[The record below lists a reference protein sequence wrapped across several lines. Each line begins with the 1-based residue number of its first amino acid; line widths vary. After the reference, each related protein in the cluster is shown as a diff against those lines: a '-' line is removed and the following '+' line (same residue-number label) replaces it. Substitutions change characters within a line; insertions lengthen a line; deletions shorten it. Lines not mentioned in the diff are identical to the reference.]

1 MAASQRRAFPN
12 FNSRPCERGDWPS
25 PAPQPAR
32 AYFNSRPCERGDHPP
47 PRGRPAVKISIHA
60 PARGA
65 TIKEYQQ
72 AIELP
77 ISIHAPARGA
87 TSFSVFSAICDSISI
102 HAPARGATQGP
113 PQGGQGQTLIS
124 IHAPARGATSAGDQE
139 RCPGADFNSRPCERG
154 DAAREV
160 VRKRANISIHAPAR
174 GATCPGGTH
183 KITPKH
189 FNSRPCERGD
199 KFLGGAIVETIAISI
214 HAPAR
219 GATHRNMKPN
229 SNGSFQFTP
238 LREGRLIGVLLVR
251 HLDRHFNSRPC
262 ERGDTDTYECF
273 KRRINFNSRPC
284 ERGDPPTVR
293 VEPHPAISIHA
304 PARGA
309 TKGKLQLRHRHR
321 YFNSRPCERGDGKI
335 KQNMLCF
342 FCNYREK
349 LLTFRQ
355 HQLS

>member
-1 MAASQRRAFPN
+1 MCAF
-12 FNSRPCERGDWPS
+12 RPCISFTPKNTRHRFPTDLCNAVENQAAGLFFIYRFVLS
-25 PAPQPAR
+25 LR
-32 AYFNSRPCERGDHPP
+32 E
-47 PRGRPAVKISIHA
+47 GRPDPELASLGFAISIHA

-65 TIKEYQQ
+65 TLGTKWAVENIIFQFTSLREGRQTFVCLCLAAFSISIHAPARGATDSSVTYDTSAVFQFTPLREGRHKLCG
-72 AIELP
+72 ALGCTLR

-174 GATCPGGTH
+174 GATAAAAACCCRPLISIHAPARGATCPGGTH

-189 FNSRPCERGD
+189 
-199 KFLGGAIVETIAISI
+199 
-214 HAPAR
+214 
-219 GATHRNMKPN
+219 
-229 SNGSFQFTP
+229 
-238 LREGRLIGVLLVR
+238 
-251 HLDRHFNSRPC
+251 
-262 ERGDTDTYECF
+262 
-273 KRRINFNSRPC
+273 
-284 ERGDPPTVR
+284 
-293 VEPHPAISIHA
+293 
-304 PARGA
+304 
-309 TKGKLQLRHRHR
+309 
-321 YFNSRPCERGDGKI
+321 FNSRPCERGDGKI

-349 LLTFRQ
+349 LPTFRQ

>member
-1 MAASQRRAFPN
+1 MCAFRPCISFTPKNTKHRFPTDLGNAVENQAAGLFFIYRFLLSLQEGRLVAASQRRAFPN

-87 TSFSVFSAICDSISI
+87 TS
-102 HAPARGATQGP
+102 
-113 PQGGQGQTLIS
+113 
-124 IHAPARGATSAGDQE
+124 AGDQE

-189 FNSRPCERGD
+189 FNSRPCEG
-199 KFLGGAIVETIAISI
+199 
-214 HAPAR
+214 
-219 GATHRNMKPN
+219 
-229 SNGSFQFTP
+229 
-238 LREGRLIGVLLVR
+238 
-251 HLDRHFNSRPC
+251 
-262 ERGDTDTYECF
+262 
-273 KRRINFNSRPC
+273 
-284 ERGDPPTVR
+284 
-293 VEPHPAISIHA
+293 
-304 PARGA
+304 
-309 TKGKLQLRHRHR
+309 
-321 YFNSRPCERGDGKI
+321 GDGKI

-349 LLTFRQ
+349 LPTFRQ